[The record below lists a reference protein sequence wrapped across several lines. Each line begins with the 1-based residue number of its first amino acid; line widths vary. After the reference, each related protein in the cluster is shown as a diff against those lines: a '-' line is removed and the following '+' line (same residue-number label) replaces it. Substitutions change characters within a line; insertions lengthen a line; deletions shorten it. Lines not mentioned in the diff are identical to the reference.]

1 MSIKFQKLSTE
12 EIKGLIDVLDPELRT
27 RMDFVEAANFFK
39 DQSFNPLSREA

>member
-27 RMDFVEAANFFK
+27 RMESEEAANFLK
-39 DQSFNPLSREA
+39 ISFSIL